1 MPTSASTSRSSGK
14 KTQKGEQ
21 TDSTHGQGK
30 SPAPKTNDGGKKARG
45 RARTSDKSRKAQ
57 VDAGF
62 KREVRLLYEGRSQ
75 RAKRFRYALLA
86 FDFVTIAYFLIVSFI
101 HTAPWMRV
109 ADIVFAVLILLDFL
123 ARLWIAKSR
132 KRYFLQLATWA
143 DMVVIASLLAT
154 FIVENLA
161 YLRILRALRL
171 MRSYHMMNALRD
183 LSPMFRRQ
191 EHVIVASMNLIV
203 FVFVVSALVY
213 TFQAPVNPAINNYI
227 DALYF
232 TVTTLTTTGFGD
244 IVLVGTGGRLLA
256 VAVMIFGAALFLR
269 LAQAIFRP
277 PKVRYKC
284 PQCGLMYHDPDASHC
299 KHCGHV
305 LNIPYEGLP

>member
-1 MPTSASTSRSSGK
+1 MKKALARKAPGEGKAASARERRKERNNERPAAEAS
-14 KTQKGEQ
+14 KTVKASAE
-21 TDSTHGQGK
+21 TKPRAGQGE
-30 SPAPKTNDGGKKARG
+30 SEHWL
-45 RARTSDKSRKAQ
+45 
-57 VDAGF
+57 

-86 FDFVTIAYFLIVSFI
+86 FDFVTITYFLVVSFV
-101 HTAPWMRV
+101 HRAPWLRV

-123 ARLWIAKSR
+123 ARLWIAKNR
-132 KRYFLQLATWA
+132 KRFFMQLATWA

-171 MRSYHMMNALRD
+171 MRGYHMMNALRE

-191 EHVIVASMNLIV
+191 EHVIVASVNLIV
-203 FVFVVSALVY
+203 FVFVVSAIVY

-256 VAVMIFGAALFLR
+256 VVVMIFGAALFLR

-299 KHCGHV
+299 KACGHV